1 MSEISLRQSL
11 SAMAHILS
19 EKIGLEGESYR
30 TYLLCITGKTSCS
43 DCDVEALQRF
53 VDTLMMQFNG
63 IDPDQPKK
71 VAERSFKR
79 RPTNAI
85 PTLRQWETL
94 LGLAVRMGWTGLED
108 AKLLA
113 FVQRTAHVEIVHDL
127 SKLQIS
133 ACITGL
139 MNWQA
144 QIKAKESG
152 RGHKY

>member
-1 MSEISLRQSL
+1 MSQMSLRQSL

-30 TYLLCITGKTSCS
+30 TYLMCITGKTSCS
-43 DCDVEALQRF
+43 DCDVETLQRF
-53 VDTLMMQFNG
+53 VDALMMQLNG
-63 IDPDQPKK
+63 IDPDQPKRA
-71 VAERSFKR
+71 VERSFKR

-127 SKLQIS
+127 TKSQIS

-152 RGHKY
+152 RG